1 MSRVGVWSRID
12 KLRKAGLVIEAS
24 QNLGYRLVAEPN
36 SFNLPLL
43 NAWMKENRGYARF
56 LLTTKL
62 IAQITR

>member
-1 MSRVGVWSRID
+1 MSGSLLAENLKMSRVGVWSRID

-43 NAWMKENRGYARF
+43 NAG
-56 LLTTKL
+56 
-62 IAQITR
+62 